1 MLARKCFERKV
12 PRHML
17 NRFATLAVLCL
28 SVPIATAPSA
38 AADPMADPPV
48 VPVADSG
55 SPLPGGAVLSGDP
68 DVVTTP
74 DGWMLTVSAKDET
87 QLPVPPLTTA
97 LSSREYLVGGTFS
110 GAVTG
115 KGGSKLMG
123 GTLEA
128 GYQIGC
134 GIILDRVEPQ
144 ATLGF
149 TPSFGTR
156 GFSGFSD
163 ADSAGA
169 EVELFP
175 GKVVSIPVTTAK
187 FKDTNPRV
195 SITNFR
201 INIDGC
207 VGQSSLR
214 SYATLTSTTAD
225 TDDVVSYTGV
235 TMAV

>member
-1 MLARKCFERKV
+1 
-12 PRHML
+12 ML
-17 NRFATLAVLCL
+17 NRFAILAVICL
-28 SVPIATAPSA
+28 SIPIATAPLT
-38 AADPMADPPV
+38 AADPNADPPLI
-48 VPVADSG
+48 PVADSA
-55 SPLPGGAVLSGDP
+55 PPPPDGAVLSGDP
-68 DVVTTP
+68 DIVTTP
-74 DGWMLTVSAKDET
+74 DGWTLTVSARNET
-87 QLPVPPLTTA
+87 QVNVPPLTTA
-97 LSSREYLVGGTFS
+97 LSSREYLVGGTFTGS
-110 GAVTG
+110 VTG
-115 KGGSKLMG
+115 KGSTKPTG

-149 TPSFGTR
+149 TPSFGAA

-175 GKVVSIPVTTAK
+175 GKVVTVPVTTAK
-187 FKDTNPRV
+187 FKDTDARV
-195 SITNFR
+195 SITSFR

-235 TMAV
+235 TVAV

>member
-1 MLARKCFERKV
+1 
-12 PRHML
+12 ML
-17 NRFATLAVLCL
+17 NRFAILAVICL
-28 SVPIATAPSA
+28 SIPIATAPLT
-38 AADPMADPPV
+38 AADPNADPPLI
-48 VPVADSG
+48 PVADSA
-55 SPLPGGAVLSGDP
+55 PPPPDGAVLSGDP
-68 DVVTTP
+68 DIVTTP
-74 DGWMLTVSAKDET
+74 DGWTLAVSARNET
-87 QLPVPPLTTA
+87 QVNVPPLTTA
-97 LSSREYLVGGTFS
+97 LSSREYLVGGTFTGS
-110 GAVTG
+110 VTG
-115 KGGSKLMG
+115 KGSSKPTG

-149 TPSFGTR
+149 TPSFGAA

-175 GKVVSIPVTTAK
+175 GKVVTVPVTTAK
-187 FKDTNPRV
+187 FKDTDARV
-195 SITNFR
+195 SITSFR

>member
-1 MLARKCFERKV
+1 
-12 PRHML
+12 ML
-17 NRFATLAVLCL
+17 NRFAILAVICL
-28 SVPIATAPSA
+28 SIPIATAPLT
-38 AADPMADPPV
+38 AADPNADPPLI
-48 VPVADSG
+48 PVADSA
-55 SPLPGGAVLSGDP
+55 PPPPDGAVLSGDP
-68 DVVTTP
+68 DIVTTP
-74 DGWMLTVSAKDET
+74 DGWTLTVSARNET
-87 QLPVPPLTTA
+87 QVNVPPLTTA
-97 LSSREYLVGGTFS
+97 LSSREYLVGGTFTGS
-110 GAVTG
+110 VTG
-115 KGGSKLMG
+115 KGSTKPTG

-149 TPSFGTR
+149 TPSFAAA

-175 GKVVSIPVTTAK
+175 GKVVTVPVTTAK
-187 FKDTNPRV
+187 FKDTDARV
-195 SITNFR
+195 SITSFR

>member
-1 MLARKCFERKV
+1 
-12 PRHML
+12 ML
-17 NRFATLAVLCL
+17 NRFAILAVICL
-28 SVPIATAPSA
+28 SIPIATAPLT
-38 AADPMADPPV
+38 AADPNADPPLI
-48 VPVADSG
+48 PVADSA
-55 SPLPGGAVLSGDP
+55 LPPPDGAVLSGDP
-68 DVVTTP
+68 DIVTTP
-74 DGWMLTVSAKDET
+74 DGWTLTVSARNET
-87 QLPVPPLTTA
+87 QVNVPPLTTA
-97 LSSREYLVGGTFS
+97 LSSREYLVGGTFTGS
-110 GAVTG
+110 VTG
-115 KGGSKLMG
+115 KGSSKPTG

-149 TPSFGTR
+149 TPSFGAA

-175 GKVVSIPVTTAK
+175 GKVVTVPVTTAK
-187 FKDTNPRV
+187 FKDTDARV
-195 SITNFR
+195 SITSFR

>member
-1 MLARKCFERKV
+1 
-12 PRHML
+12 ML
-17 NRFATLAVLCL
+17 NRFAILAVICL
-28 SVPIATAPSA
+28 SIPIATAPLT
-38 AADPMADPPV
+38 AADPNADPPLI
-48 VPVADSG
+48 PVADSA
-55 SPLPGGAVLSGDP
+55 PPPPDGAVLSGDP
-68 DVVTTP
+68 DIVTTP
-74 DGWMLTVSAKDET
+74 DGWTLTVSARNET
-87 QLPVPPLTTA
+87 QVNVPPLTTA
-97 LSSREYLVGGTFS
+97 LSSREYLVGGTFTGS
-110 GAVTG
+110 VTG
-115 KGGSKLMG
+115 KGSSKPTG

-149 TPSFGTR
+149 TPSFGAA

-175 GKVVSIPVTTAK
+175 GKVVTVPVTTAK
-187 FKDTNPRV
+187 FKDTDARV
-195 SITNFR
+195 SITSFR

-235 TMAV
+235 TVAV

>member
-1 MLARKCFERKV
+1 
-12 PRHML
+12 ML
-17 NRFATLAVLCL
+17 NRFAALAAICL
-28 SVPIATAPSA
+28 SIPVATAPLTV
-38 AADPMADPPV
+38 ADPNADPPV
-48 VPVADSG
+48 IPVADSG
-55 SPLPGGAVLSGDP
+55 PPAPGGAVLSGDP
-68 DVVTTP
+68 DIVTTP
-74 DGWMLTVSAKDET
+74 DGWTLTVSAKDET
-87 QLPVPPLTTA
+87 QLNLPPLTTA
-97 LSSREYLVGGTFS
+97 LSSREYLVGGTFIGS
-110 GAVTG
+110 VTG
-115 KGGSKLMG
+115 KGISHLTG

-149 TPSFGTR
+149 TPSFGTN

-175 GKVVSIPVTTAK
+175 GKVVTVPVTTAK
-187 FKDTNPRV
+187 FKDTDSRV
-195 SITNFR
+195 SITSFR
-201 INIDGC
+201 IDIDGC

-235 TMAV
+235 TTAV

>member
-1 MLARKCFERKV
+1 
-12 PRHML
+12 ML
-17 NRFATLAVLCL
+17 NRFAILAVICL
-28 SVPIATAPSA
+28 SIPIATAPLT
-38 AADPMADPPV
+38 AADPNADPPLI
-48 VPVADSG
+48 PVADSA
-55 SPLPGGAVLSGDP
+55 PPPPDGAVLSGDP
-68 DVVTTP
+68 DIVTTP
-74 DGWMLTVSAKDET
+74 DGWTLTVSARNET
-87 QLPVPPLTTA
+87 QVNVPPLTTA
-97 LSSREYLVGGTFS
+97 LSSREYLVGGTFTGS
-110 GAVTG
+110 VTG
-115 KGGSKLMG
+115 KGSSKPTG

-149 TPSFGTR
+149 TPSFGAA

-175 GKVVSIPVTTAK
+175 GKVVTVPVTTAN
-187 FKDTNPRV
+187 FKDTDARV
-195 SITNFR
+195 SITRFR

>member
-1 MLARKCFERKV
+1 
-12 PRHML
+12 ML
-17 NRFATLAVLCL
+17 NRFAILAVICL
-28 SVPIATAPSA
+28 SIPIATAPLT
-38 AADPMADPPV
+38 AADPNADPPLI
-48 VPVADSG
+48 PVADSA
-55 SPLPGGAVLSGDP
+55 PPPPDGAVLSGDP
-68 DVVTTP
+68 DIVTTP
-74 DGWMLTVSAKDET
+74 DGWTLTVSARNET
-87 QLPVPPLTTA
+87 QVNVPPLTTA
-97 LSSREYLVGGTFS
+97 LSSREYLVGGTFTGS
-110 GAVTG
+110 VTG
-115 KGGSKLMG
+115 KGSTKPTG

-149 TPSFGTR
+149 TPSFGAA

-175 GKVVSIPVTTAK
+175 GKVVTVPVTTAK
-187 FKDTNPRV
+187 FKDTDARV
-195 SITNFR
+195 SITRLR

>member
-1 MLARKCFERKV
+1 
-12 PRHML
+12 ML
-17 NRFATLAVLCL
+17 NRFAILAVICL
-28 SVPIATAPSA
+28 SIPIATAPLT
-38 AADPMADPPV
+38 AADPNADPPLI
-48 VPVADSG
+48 PVADSA
-55 SPLPGGAVLSGDP
+55 PPPPDGAVLSGDP
-68 DVVTTP
+68 DIVTAP
-74 DGWMLTVSAKDET
+74 DGWTLTVSARNET
-87 QLPVPPLTTA
+87 QVNVPPLTTA
-97 LSSREYLVGGTFS
+97 LSSREYLVGGTFTGS
-110 GAVTG
+110 VTG
-115 KGGSKLMG
+115 KGSSKPTG

-149 TPSFGTR
+149 TPSFGAA

-175 GKVVSIPVTTAK
+175 GKVVTVPVTTAK
-187 FKDTNPRV
+187 FKDTDARV
-195 SITNFR
+195 SITSFR

>member
-1 MLARKCFERKV
+1 
-12 PRHML
+12 ML
-17 NRFATLAVLCL
+17 NRFAILAVICL
-28 SVPIATAPSA
+28 SIPIATAPLT
-38 AADPMADPPV
+38 AADPNADPPLI
-48 VPVADSG
+48 PVADSA
-55 SPLPGGAVLSGDP
+55 PPPPDGAVLSGDP
-68 DVVTTP
+68 DIVTTP
-74 DGWMLTVSAKDET
+74 DGWTLTVSARNET
-87 QLPVPPLTTA
+87 QVNVPPLTTA
-97 LSSREYLVGGTFS
+97 LSSREYLVGGTFTGS
-110 GAVTG
+110 VTG
-115 KGGSKLMG
+115 KGSTKPTG

-149 TPSFGTR
+149 TPSFGAA

-175 GKVVSIPVTTAK
+175 GKVVTVPVTTAK
-187 FKDTNPRV
+187 FKDTDARV
-195 SITNFR
+195 SITSFR

>member
-1 MLARKCFERKV
+1 
-12 PRHML
+12 ML
-17 NRFATLAVLCL
+17 NRFAILAVICL
-28 SVPIATAPSA
+28 SIPIATAPLT
-38 AADPMADPPV
+38 AADPNADPPLI
-48 VPVADSG
+48 PVADSAQ
-55 SPLPGGAVLSGDP
+55 PPPDGAVLSGDP
-68 DVVTTP
+68 DIVTTP
-74 DGWMLTVSAKDET
+74 DGWTLTVSARNET
-87 QLPVPPLTTA
+87 QVNVPPLTTA
-97 LSSREYLVGGTFS
+97 LSSREYLVGGTFTGS
-110 GAVTG
+110 VTG
-115 KGGSKLMG
+115 KGSTKPTG

-149 TPSFGTR
+149 TPSFGAA

-175 GKVVSIPVTTAK
+175 GKVVTVPVTTAK
-187 FKDTNPRV
+187 FKDTDARV
-195 SITNFR
+195 SITSFR

>member
-1 MLARKCFERKV
+1 
-12 PRHML
+12 ML
-17 NRFATLAVLCL
+17 NRFAILAALCL
-28 SVPIATAPSA
+28 SVPVATAPSA
-38 AADPMADPPV
+38 AADPVIDPPV
-48 VPVADSG
+48 FPVADSE
-55 SPLPGGAVLSGDP
+55 SPPPGGSVMSSAP

-74 DGWMLTVSAKDET
+74 DGWILTVSAKDET
-87 QLPVPPLTTA
+87 QMPVPPLTTA
-97 LSSREYLVGGTFS
+97 LSSREYLVGGTFTGS
-110 GAVTG
+110 VTG
-115 KGGSKLMG
+115 KGTTKLKG

-149 TPSFGTR
+149 TPSFGTK

-187 FKDTNPRV
+187 FKDTDSRV
-195 SITNFR
+195 SITSFR

>member
-1 MLARKCFERKV
+1 
-12 PRHML
+12 ML
-17 NRFATLAVLCL
+17 NRFAILAVICL
-28 SVPIATAPSA
+28 SIPIATAPLT
-38 AADPMADPPV
+38 AADPNADPPLI
-48 VPVADSG
+48 PVADSA
-55 SPLPGGAVLSGDP
+55 PPPPEGAVLSGDP
-68 DVVTTP
+68 DIVTTP
-74 DGWMLTVSAKDET
+74 DGWTLTVSARNET
-87 QLPVPPLTTA
+87 QVNVPPLTTA
-97 LSSREYLVGGTFS
+97 LSSREYLVGGTFTGS
-110 GAVTG
+110 VTG
-115 KGGSKLMG
+115 KGSSKPTG

-149 TPSFGTR
+149 TPSFAAA

-175 GKVVSIPVTTAK
+175 GKVVTVPVTTAK
-187 FKDTNPRV
+187 FKDTDARV
-195 SITNFR
+195 SITSFR

>member
-1 MLARKCFERKV
+1 
-12 PRHML
+12 ML
-17 NRFATLAVLCL
+17 NRFAILAVICL
-28 SVPIATAPSA
+28 SIPIATAPLT
-38 AADPMADPPV
+38 AADPNADPPLI
-48 VPVADSG
+48 PVADSA
-55 SPLPGGAVLSGDP
+55 PPPPEGAVLSGDP
-68 DVVTTP
+68 DIVTTP
-74 DGWMLTVSAKDET
+74 DGWTLTVSARNET
-87 QLPVPPLTTA
+87 QVNVPPLTTA
-97 LSSREYLVGGTFS
+97 LSSREYLVGGTFTGS
-110 GAVTG
+110 VTG
-115 KGGSKLMG
+115 KGSTKPTG

-149 TPSFGTR
+149 TPSFGAA

-175 GKVVSIPVTTAK
+175 GKVVTVPVTTAK
-187 FKDTNPRV
+187 FKDTDARV
-195 SITNFR
+195 SITSFR